1 MIKFGLL
8 AIVTAL
14 LSACATTPLDI
25 QHSELNEAR
34 TLIAKAKAAGAERC
48 APKLQAKAVADL
60 YMAAH
65 EYNEGNVHPQEQA
78 DLVTSST
85 KAAKEAYRTA
95 KNNCGAKPK
104 PKPKPKPQPQ
114 KVEVI
119 ALKGVYFET
128 NSDTLTA
135 ASVATLNNA
144 VTTLQKRAS
153 IRVEVAAHTDSR
165 GSAVY
170 NRNLSNRRANSVMNY
185 LIEHGIN
192 AARLSAKGY
201 GEVSPIADNA
211 TVAGRAE
218 NRRVELRVQ

>member
-1 MIKFGLL
+1 MMKFGFL

-25 QHSELNEAR
+25 QHSELDEAR
-34 TLIAKAKAAGAERC
+34 ALIAKAKAAGAERC

-65 EYNEGNVHPQEQA
+65 EYSEGNVHPQEQA
-78 DLVTSST
+78 DLVASST
-85 KAAKEAYRTA
+85 KAAKKAYRTA

-104 PKPKPKPQPQ
+104 PKPKPK

-135 ASVATLNNA
+135 ASVVTLNNA

-170 NRNLSNRRANSVMNY
+170 NRDLSNRRANSVMNY

-201 GEVSPIADNA
+201 GEASPIADNA